1 MAIDR
6 WIPHGN
12 GSTDA
17 RPRHGRRPG
26 AGARLARQVLI
37 FVIVVAAVRAAVG
50 VWPAAAVGAA
60 AATFTLVNAWATLE
74 RRVAR

>member
-6 WIPHGN
+6 WIPQGN

-17 RPRHGRRPG
+17 RPRHGRRRD
-26 AGARLARQVLI
+26 AGGRLARQVLV

-50 VWPAAAVGAA
+50 VWPAAAVGAT
-60 AATFTLVNAWATLE
+60 AATFTLVSAWATLE